1 MTRTAISPRL
11 AIKIFLGTRTYLRV
25 AVTSVPNASNPSS
38 LPILPT
44 WPSGWSVQHVAETGS
59 TNDDAVAAAHN
70 GAPHRSVFVTDFQ
83 TAGKGR
89 LDRTW
94 EATRGSN
101 LLTSLL
107 FRYENEDA
115 FRFSR
120 IVALA
125 GRAACIALS
134 GVTPALKWPN
144 DLVIDGAKLGGLL
157 AVGAPRDRFVVVGIG
172 VNVGWSPPDAVSLRD
187 RAVTKDSV
195 TPLALLALMLNEID
209 TRLVRSDAELHAE
222 HKAALATLGQ
232 RVRVE
237 LHAGESVVG
246 VAEDLDGAGRL
257 LVRSDDM
264 QLHEIGVGDVVHLR
278 AH

>member
-1 MTRTAISPRL
+1 MMRTAISPRL

-44 WPSGWSVQHVAETGS
+44 WPSGWSVRHVAETGS
-59 TNDDAVAAAHN
+59 TNDDAVAAAHG

-89 LDRTW
+89 LDRSW

-107 FRYENEDA
+107 FRYEAGDA

-120 IVALA
+120 VVALA
-125 GRAACIALS
+125 SRAACTTLS

-144 DLVIDGAKLGGLL
+144 DLVVDGAKLGGLL

-172 VNVGWSPPDAVSLRD
+172 VNVGWSPADAVSLHD
-187 RAVTKDSV
+187 SATKKDVV

-209 TRLVRSDAELHAE
+209 VRLAHSDAQLHGE

-237 LHAGESVVG
+237 LRVGETVVG
-246 VAEDLDGAGRL
+246 VAEDLDDAGRL

-264 QLHEIGVGDVVHLR
+264 QLHVIDVGDVVHLR
-278 AH
+278 AR

>member
-1 MTRTAISPRL
+1 M
-11 AIKIFLGTRTYLRV
+11 
-25 AVTSVPNASNPSS
+25 
-38 LPILPT
+38 
-44 WPSGWSVQHVAETGS
+44 QHVAETGS

-70 GAPHRSVFVTDFQ
+70 GAPHRSVFVADFQ

-134 GVTPALKWPN
+134 GATPALKWPN

-195 TPLALLALMLNEID
+195 TPLALLAVMLNEID
-209 TRLVRSDAELHAE
+209 TRLVRSAAELHAE

-246 VAEDLDGAGRL
+246 VAEDLDDAGRL

>member
-1 MTRTAISPRL
+1 MESPD
-11 AIKIFLGTRTYLRV
+11 
-25 AVTSVPNASNPSS
+25 TSSFAD
-38 LPILPT
+38 
-44 WPSGWSVQHVAETGS
+44 WPVGWSVQHVAETGS
-59 TNDDAVAAAHN
+59 TNDDAIAAAHS

-89 LDRTW
+89 LDRSW

-120 IVALA
+120 VVALA
-125 GRAACIALS
+125 SRAACTALS
-134 GVTPALKWPN
+134 GVAPALKWPN
-144 DLVIDGAKLGGLL
+144 DLVIDRAKLGGLL

-232 RVRVE
+232 RVRVD
-237 LHAGESVVG
+237 LRAGESVVG
-246 VAEDLDGAGRL
+246 VAEDLDSDGRL
-257 LVRSDDM
+257 LVRSDDQQM
-264 QLHEIGVGDVVHLR
+264 HVIDVGDVVHLR
-278 AH
+278 AR

>member
-1 MTRTAISPRL
+1 MESPD
-11 AIKIFLGTRTYLRV
+11 
-25 AVTSVPNASNPSS
+25 TSSFAD
-38 LPILPT
+38 
-44 WPSGWSVQHVAETGS
+44 WPVGWSVQHVAETGS
-59 TNDDAVAAAHN
+59 TNDDAVLAAHN

-89 LDRTW
+89 LDRSW

-134 GVTPALKWPN
+134 GATPALKWPN

-172 VNVGWSPPDAVSLRD
+172 VNVGWSPPDAVSLHN
-187 RAVTKDSV
+187 RAVTKDQV
-195 TPLALLALMLNEID
+195 TPLALLAVMLNEID
-209 TRLVRSDAELHAE
+209 VRLVRSDADLHA
-222 HKAALATLGQ
+222 
-232 RVRVE
+232 
-237 LHAGESVVG
+237 
-246 VAEDLDGAGRL
+246 
-257 LVRSDDM
+257 
-264 QLHEIGVGDVVHLR
+264 
-278 AH
+278 

>member
-1 MTRTAISPRL
+1 MESL
-11 AIKIFLGTRTYLRV
+11 D
-25 AVTSVPNASNPSS
+25 TSSFAD
-38 LPILPT
+38 
-44 WPSGWSVQHVAETGS
+44 WPVGWSVQHVAETGS
-59 TNDDAVAAAHN
+59 TNDDAIAAAHN

-89 LDRTW
+89 LDRSW

-120 IVALA
+120 VVALA
-125 GRAACIALS
+125 SRAACTALS
-134 GVTPALKWPN
+134 GVAPALKWPN
-144 DLVIDGAKLGGLL
+144 DLVIDRAKLGGLL

-278 AH
+278 AQ